1 MSKKMKPTGVRSRT
15 KRPRKFDMRAATKRR
30 AKQARIPAL
39 NRGGSKRAAIGR
51 PRDHLPKSIS
61 RDPERRALDAVVWM
75 RKGKSRSHAARLA
88 HTTPDTIA
96 KYAAK
101 AVRRAKEGRYVPR
114 KSDRI
119 LRDMRF
125 LGPQGVIPA
134 RVDSRDA
141 TQVAKFWNALN
152 TYLRTGKTRQL
163 YSFRGKTIKSGRKK
177 LNFVTDI
184 SLLERLAHAGE
195 VRFEDIYSQ
204 ST

>member
-1 MSKKMKPTGVRSRT
+1 
-15 KRPRKFDMRAATKRR
+15 
-30 AKQARIPAL
+30 
-39 NRGGSKRAAIGR
+39 
-51 PRDHLPKSIS
+51 
-61 RDPERRALDAVVWM
+61 
-75 RKGKSRSHAARLA
+75 
-88 HTTPDTIA
+88 
-96 KYAAK
+96 
-101 AVRRAKEGRYVPR
+101 
-114 KSDRI
+114 
-119 LRDMRF
+119 MRF